1 MILNTPEQINAFR
14 LITIWG
20 ALRLELTGMKRRGR
34 SAYSIVK
41 EEFNLK
47 GNKHKVFDQFT
58 DILHENHILE
68 VCLLREPK

>member
-1 MILNTPEQINAFR
+1 MILNTPEQIDAFR

-20 ALRLELTGMKRRGR
+20 ALRLELMGMKRRGR

-41 EEFNLK
+41 EEFGLK

-58 DILHENHILE
+58 DILKENNIM
-68 VCLLREPK
+68 RD